1 MRGVLFDAGNTL
13 IRVRGSVGKLY
24 ASVASRHGIDVDG
37 RELDARFRQYYWE
50 RRSTFVGTVSN
61 PHSPEKERAWWRGLV
76 RDVFDS
82 LAVPPTG
89 PRFEAYFE
97 DLYGEFARAENWEI
111 FEDVVPCLDAL
122 DDLGVPAGVVSN
134 WDSRLHVTLEG
145 LGIRE
150 RFRFVITSAEFGA
163 EKPHPSIFLEAV
175 QRLRLDPGEVLFV
188 GDLLV
193 EDVHGSRG
201 AGLRPVLIDRSAN
214 AGDEVPRVR
223 DLREVAQMVRQ
234 ARLSSKG

>member
-1 MRGVLFDAGNTL
+1 VETVIETPFAG
-13 IRVRGSVGKLY
+13 
-24 ASVASRHGIDVDG
+24 
-37 RELDARFRQYYWE
+37 
-50 RRSTFVGTVSN
+50 
-61 PHSPEKERAWWRGLV
+61 ERASLV
-76 RDVFDS
+76 AEPREDVFDS
-82 LAVPPTG
+82 LGGRLGRGRGSRHTSDSTASSPRARTG
-89 PRFEAYFE
+89 RSSKT
-97 DLYGEFARAENWEI
+97 
-111 FEDVVPCLDAL
+111 VPCLDAL

-134 WDSRLHVTLEG
+134 WGQPVARHAGGARDPG
-145 LGIRE
+145 A
-150 RFRFVITSAEFGA
+150 FRFVITSAEFGA

-175 QRLRLDPGEVLFV
+175 QRLPARSREVLFV

-214 AGDEVPRVR
+214 AGTRCPRA